1 MGDIADIFGEEGVD
15 TSVAPPADFQPIPP
29 GWYNAMV
36 EKSEIHPTKA
46 GDGKY
51 LKLQLAI
58 VGEKFEGRK
67 VFTNINLV
75 NPNPKAVE
83 IGAREIAQL
92 GAACGLL
99 RLSDSTELLD
109 KVIQVKVA
117 VREGRNGGD
126 PDNEVK
132 GYKALSGAPAPAPVA
147 KVAAA
152 PETATAPKAAPK
164 AAGKLP
170 WER

>member
-1 MGDIADIFGEEGVD
+1 MGDISDIIGGDVD
-15 TSVAPPADFQPIPP
+15 TTTAQSADFQPIPP

>member
-1 MGDIADIFGEEGVD
+1 MGDIADIIGGDVD
-15 TSVAPPADFQPIPP
+15 TTTAQSADFQPIPP
-29 GWYNAMV
+29 GWYTAMV

-132 GYKALSGAPAPAPVA
+132 GYKAVTGTVPAT
-147 KVAAA
+147 AAA
-152 PETATAPKAAPK
+152 PAEKPVPAAPYRSKETAKPAS
-164 AAGKLP
+164 KLP